1 MSGQDAA
8 VTAIFADAQRS
19 LATHRTS
26 MKKILELLEKT
37 TSGSDSATHANTI
50 VDAILHGC
58 VDRALVCAKKEPSV
72 DRVIKFFCE
81 VVVGSMSATESSSVA
96 TGSSTGSDWFFAA
109 SINHLLIRTTT
120 SNKTVRFRACEVI
133 AGIMAGMKAETEVS
147 DEMFTSMVKFL
158 APRLRDKAPNVRF
171 WAIKAVGR
179 LQNPQ
184 DDDDIVLSELIR
196 IMASD
201 TSKDARVAAVENV
214 CICKKSLP
222 ALVERIK
229 DIKSE
234 VRVAALEHMAKD
246 IDIR

>member
-1 MSGQDAA
+1 MSTEVAA
-8 VTAIFADAQRS
+8 VAAIFTDAQRS

-26 MKKILELLEKT
+26 MKKMLDLLNKSST
-37 TSGSDSATHANTI
+37 GCSNNTNII

-81 VVVGSMSATESSSVA
+81 VVVATMTSTTAESSSVA
-96 TGSSTGSDWFFAA
+96 AESSTVSDWFFAA

-147 DEMFTSMVKFL
+147 DEMFTNMVKFL
-158 APRLRDKAPNVRF
+158 APRLRDKVPNVRL

-184 DDDDIVLSELIR
+184 EEDDIVLSELIR

-201 TSKDARVAAVENV
+201 ASKDARVAAVENV

-222 ALVERIK
+222 ALVERVK